1 MTYLN
6 KFDNLDLIL
15 IAIYCFVDDFIKGIV
30 NSIQYALKK
39 PDHLTPPTKQH
50 QISIAELI
58 SLALFRFFT
67 GHRNWKQ
74 FYKFIT
80 TYHISDFPN
89 IANYQNFLSAMNKL
103 SFFALFL
110 LHALMNFFKSITGL
124 EGVKIAD
131 STKLEVCKIK
141 REFTHKVAKY
151 LAHKSKSTMGW
162 FYGFKLHIICNTLMQ
177 ILSFRITRGNT
188 DDRKGLARMWN
199 TIFGLIIADAGY
211 IGKNWQKKAMN
222 LGKHLITSVKANM
235 KKIMTEAQHQLLNVR
250 QRVETVFSV
259 LKIRLGL
266 ETSLPRSPLGHF
278 AHYIWCITAYQ
289 VDQFFAFMFRKTC
302 KFPQVKPLL
311 A

>member
-6 KFDNLDLIL
+6 KFANIDLIL

-39 PDHLTPPTKQH
+39 PDHVTPPAKQYH
-50 QISIAELI
+50 LSIAELV

-74 FYKFIT
+74 FYKFIK
-80 TYHISDFPN
+80 TYHASDFPN

-103 SFFALFL
+103 SLFAVLFL
-110 LHALMNFFKSITGL
+110 QALMNFFKSITGL
-124 EGVKIAD
+124 KGVKIAD

-141 REFTHKVAKY
+141 REFTHKVARNF
-151 LAHKSKSTMGW
+151 AHKGKSAMGW

-177 ILSFRITRGNT
+177 ILSFRITAGNT
-188 DDRKGLARMWN
+188 DDRKALNKMWN

-211 IGKNWQKKAMN
+211 LGKNWQEKASS
-222 LGKHLITSVKANM
+222 LGKHLFTAVKANM
-235 KKIMTEAQHQLLNVR
+235 KKIMTEAQRQLLNIR

-259 LKIRLGL
+259 LKVRLGL

-289 VDQFFAFMFRKTC
+289 VDQFFAFLFRKTLILP
-302 KFPQVKPLL
+302 KVKPFL